1 MIIECLN
8 LNKLKKRDF
17 EMSDRIVVQV
27 ISILILMM
35 ILSVLT
41 IDLTLKNKLKPA
53 IILTIIIGLLCIL
66 ELGIMYSHGLIPH
79 NDNLIPKN

>member
-35 ILSVLT
+35 ILSVIS

-53 IILTIIIGLLCIL
+53 IMLTIIVGLLGIVSF
-66 ELGIMYSHGLIPH
+66 GIMFSHGLIPY